1 MQARGFAALGAVLAG
16 SMVGLAVPAAAA
28 PSGPGNAEDAV
39 TELESS
45 GVVVI
50 VQPRTS
56 APLDRS
62 TVLSVR
68 PGENYR
74 PLGGNL
80 VYLDVG

>member
-16 SMVGLAVPAAAA
+16 TALGFASPAQAA
-28 PSGPGNAEDAV
+28 PSGPGSAEQAKS
-39 TELESS
+39 ELEKQ

-50 VQPRTS
+50 IEQRTD

-68 PGENYR
+68 PGEDYQR
-74 PLGGNL
+74 LGGDL
-80 VYLDVG
+80 IYLEVG